1 MINWIDIANAIN
13 QATAMANQNQQV
25 RGLVIQPWQRFL
37 MPLQINS
44 NAPDVLMQQ
53 ARDTNENYYYNY
65 IQGITAN
72 NINNTILFAAA
83 GIMLF
88 YLFAD

>member
-1 MINWIDIANAIN
+1 MSINWNDIANTILQTVKNSVQPGGPQLQPIN
-13 QATAMANQNQQV
+13 S
-25 RGLVIQPWQRFL
+25 FE

-53 ARDTNENYYYNY
+53 AKDTNENYYGY
-65 IQGITAN
+65 IQQVTGN

-83 GIMLF
+83 GIF
-88 YLFAD
+88 IIYLFFD